1 MLYNDK
7 VQNRISLDH
16 HTGKIP
22 RTQPQSST
30 GLIADIIKRERE
42 RKKYRKEALIVRY
55 HNSLSL
61 SITIHQAGV
70 TSRMDRP
77 INHQHRCTE
86 GKYSI

>member
-42 RKKYRKEALIVRY
+42 KEIQNRSTHSKV
-55 HNSLSL
+55 SQLSV
-61 SITIHQAGV
+61 SVYNQSSSWGYKQNGSPYKPSAPV
-70 TSRMDRP
+70 
-77 INHQHRCTE
+77 
-86 GKYSI
+86 Y